1 MPKSSYAVHLQAY
14 DHLAGTVAREAA
26 ELTHLNPLLETLNGS
41 LDEARAAREHQLAL
55 QAAAQQATRDFEAA
69 FAKAGQAAAQLRLG
83 LRTAYGEKS
92 LKLITFGMRP
102 HRAAWLPK
110 K

>member
-1 MPKSSYAVHLQAY
+1 MPKSSYAVHLEAY
-14 DHLAGTVAREAA
+14 GHLADTVEREAS
-26 ELTHLNPLLETLNGS
+26 ELTHLTPLLETLNDS
-41 LDEARAAREHQLAL
+41 LDEARAARERQQAL

-69 FAKAGQAAAQLRLG
+69 FAKTGQAATQLRLG
-83 LRTAYGEKS
+83 LRSAYGEKS
-92 LKLITFGMRP
+92 MKLITFGMRP

>member
-1 MPKSSYAVHLQAY
+1 MPKSSYAVHLEAY
-14 DHLAGTVAREAA
+14 GHLADTVAREAA
-26 ELTHLNPLLETLNGS
+26 F
-41 LDEARAAREHQLAL
+41 
-55 QAAAQQATRDFEAA
+55 AQ
-69 FAKAGQAAAQLRLG
+69 AGQAAAQLRLG
-83 LRTAYGEKS
+83 LRSAYGEKS